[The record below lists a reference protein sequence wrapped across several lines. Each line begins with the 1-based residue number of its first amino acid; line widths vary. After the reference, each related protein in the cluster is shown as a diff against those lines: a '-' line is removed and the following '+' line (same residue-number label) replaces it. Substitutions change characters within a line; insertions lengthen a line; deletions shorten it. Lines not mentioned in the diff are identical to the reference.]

1 MSGLKLFCPTYSSHC
16 CMYLFG
22 KIVLKFCL
30 FLFDMIWNWCAK
42 WYMSWKTL
50 SKYIILK
57 YEHIWEVSYSR
68 PFLSTHLSIRS
79 VFLIKLFIKI
89 EAFCLTHYWIC
100 VFVCTTY
107 HTPYV
112 YVYPQHTPSCTWMSR
127 TRPPWSSSLGISVR
141 SSPSSPVQWSR
152 HFCAWL
158 FVQWSN

>member
-1 MSGLKLFCPTYSSHC
+1 MF
-16 CMYLFG
+16 
-22 KIVLKFCL
+22 VFCL
-30 FLFDMIWNWCAK
+30 IWSEICVQNDT
-42 WYMSWKTL
+42 SWKTL

-89 EAFCLTHYWIC
+89 EAFCLIHYWIC
-100 VFVCTTY
+100 VFVFTTY

-112 YVYPQHTPSCTWMSR
+112 YVYPQHTPSCTWMPR

-141 SSPSSPVQWSR
+141 PSPSSPVQWSR